1 MLFDKGDKRINMKKT
16 MKWTGN
22 IYIIDSTID
31 SEDEFNMFFDYRS
44 GDLSYD
50 VFRIMMDDASGKIP
64 GVQAAYLNET
74 YKHMLYKQEMF
85 NYLPRCQKILEYR
98 KDILV
103 EIDRIPVEWLKLRT
117 DVRDE
122 IIKDILFEGKTE
134 GEITRDM
141 SAREFERFVK

>member
-1 MLFDKGDKRINMKKT
+1 
-16 MKWTGN
+16 
-22 IYIIDSTID
+22 
-31 SEDEFNMFFDYRS
+31 
-44 GDLSYD
+44 
-50 VFRIMMDDASGKIP
+50 
-64 GVQAAYLNET
+64 
-74 YKHMLYKQEMF
+74 MLYKQEMF

>member
-1 MLFDKGDKRINMKKT
+1 MIMLFDKGDKRINMKKT

-74 YKHMLYKQEMF
+74 YKHMLYK
-85 NYLPRCQKILEYR
+85 
-98 KDILV
+98 
-103 EIDRIPVEWLKLRT
+103 
-117 DVRDE
+117 
-122 IIKDILFEGKTE
+122 
-134 GEITRDM
+134 
-141 SAREFERFVK
+141 